1 MSINEISSQHHLPLF
16 DRAASIAAKDEG
28 INRAADNKASLLA
41 FARKQAIEVAREKGE
56 ITMDDVAKRLVEK
69 GVSVFALGNAAGS
82 LFKGKQ
88 WQWTGRYRKSERV
101 HAHSNP
107 LKVWRLK

>member
-1 MSINEISSQHHLPLF
+1 MMF
-16 DRAASIAAKDEG
+16 
-28 INRAADNKASLLA
+28 
-41 FARKQAIEVAREKGE
+41 
-56 ITMDDVAKRLVEK
+56 AKRLVEK